1 MNINIEKLGLRRDS
15 KVAIC
20 IHDEKHI
27 LDMYSFIQKLNRIN
41 IRPVVIA
48 LEYSVGYKL
57 RELKESPALFTLEC
71 LEDYIGNGFYDGIDS
86 KAIYYASEW
95 FKDDEQ
101 DYSEFNGFS
110 IGSLMQRDMS
120 YCFSEII
127 ACTKNISKIVEV
139 KSPDILVFLN
149 NRVEHK
155 GLTLQVGEDWHSEVA
170 ASLFDDSIRTFCIT
184 VESPRR
190 RSNKKA
196 LNNIINHC
204 ALMLTLAIERI
215 KYLAQSLMQY
225 KRNIAIS
232 FLSRNEEDLINSFLA
247 DKSNRIVFLTTKP
260 SRYDY
265 KYLFR
270 FSFNSLILPVK
281 FKADKDARKFF
292 EQIWNKFE
300 EEKKNCFIID
310 GFNLWPVIK
319 SRMQYIFW
327 DMFPCIVNE
336 LKSIER
342 GYKGLCL
349 THIVVATDTTFREKK
364 LISISN
370 QMGIPS
376 TVLQHGDI
384 GHAIGYLPS
393 TASKIAAWG
402 RDSRDWFL
410 ENNVEPEKVQS
421 LGSQKLD
428 RVEKMAANK
437 QQIKDTVYELL
448 DIGRDK
454 KLITFT
460 SIGFGK
466 QIKFSNVHIL
476 LKENLKYIES
486 LRSAVSKI
494 DSVALVIKLH
504 QADPYL
510 EFVKSYL
517 AKRSNGKSEVI
528 VSKDIDVH
536 KLICASELVVTNYS
550 TTGIEAMAAEVPVL
564 CLNFRGK
571 RFSSGSGYL
580 EKGACVGAHKSE
592 EVLPAIKRIMYDKDY
607 REGVLARIRRYFDYS
622 VTKYEIEKLLEFIYE
637 NRE

>member
-1 MNINIEKLGLRRDS
+1 MNINIEKLDLRRDS

-27 LDMYSFIQKLNRIN
+27 LDMCSFVQKLNHIN

-48 LEYSVGYKL
+48 LEYSVEYKL
-57 RELKESPALFTLEC
+57 RELKEDNDLFTLES
-71 LEDYIGNGFYDGIDS
+71 LEDYIGNGFYDGVDS
-86 KAIYYASEW
+86 KATYYASEW

-110 IGSLMQRDMS
+110 LGSLMQRDMS

-127 ACTKNISKIVEV
+127 TCTKNISKIIEV
-139 KSPDILVFLN
+139 KSPDILVFFN
-149 NRVEHK
+149 NRVEQK
-155 GLTLQVGEDWHSEVA
+155 GLTLQEGEDWHSEVTA
-170 ASLFDDSIRTFCIT
+170 LLFEDSVRTFCIT
-184 VESPRR
+184 VELPSGSP
-190 RSNKKA
+190 NKKV
-196 LNNIINHC
+196 LNNIINRS
-204 ALMLTLAIERI
+204 ALIVTLVIERL

-270 FSFNSLILPVK
+270 FGFNSLILPVK

-300 EEKKNCFIID
+300 EEKKNCFTID
-310 GFNLWPVIK
+310 GFNLWPAIK

-342 GYKGLCL
+342 GYKDLCL
-349 THIVVATDTTFREKK
+349 THIVVAADTTFREKK

-370 QMGIPS
+370 QMGVPS
-376 TVLQHGDI
+376 TVIQHGDI
-384 GHAIGYLPS
+384 GGIGFFPS
-393 TASKIAAWG
+393 TASKIAAFG

-410 ENNVEPEKVQS
+410 ENDIEPEKVKS
-421 LGSQKLD
+421 LGSQKFD
-428 RVEKMAANK
+428 RIEKMVADKHLCKEMVCKLFN
-437 QQIKDTVYELL
+437 
-448 DIGRDK
+448 IGSDK

-466 QIKFSNVHIL
+466 QLNFPNVHVL
-476 LKENLKYIES
+476 LRENLKYIES
-486 LRSAVSKI
+486 LYNVVSKI
-494 DSVALVIKLH
+494 DDLALVIKLH
-504 QADPYL
+504 QGDPYL
-510 EFVKSYL
+510 EFLKDYL
-517 AKRSNGKSEVI
+517 AKRSNEKSSVI
-528 VSKDIDVH
+528 VIEDFDVQ
-536 KLICASELVVTNYS
+536 KLICASELVTTNWS
-550 TTGIEAMAAEVPVL
+550 TTGLEAMVAGVPVL

-571 RFSSGSGYL
+571 RFNSGSGYL
-580 EKGACVGAHKSE
+580 EKGACVGAYKSE
-592 EVLPAIKRIMYDKDY
+592 EVLPAIKKIIYDKEY
-607 REGVLARIRRYFDYS
+607 RKGVLERTRRYLDYS
-622 VTKYEIEKLLEFIYE
+622 VTKYESEKLLEFIYE